1 MTKRKL
7 YSYVRWSSDRQSKG
21 TSLERQTAK
30 AKEFAHSHNL
40 ELVELLDAGL
50 SAYRGKNTT
59 QGALG
64 GFIQAVESGAIPND
78 SYLFVENL
86 DRLSRQDIRKR
97 KGSAVLT
104 LIWQEEPRSTAEDQ
118 RLC

>member
-1 MTKRKL
+1 MTKEAHMTKRKL

-64 GFIQAVESGAIPND
+64 GFIQAVESGAIP
-78 SYLFVENL
+78 
-86 DRLSRQDIRKR
+86 R
-97 KGSAVLT
+97 T
-104 LIWQEEPRSTAEDQ
+104 STA
-118 RLC
+118 